1 MTDKSANQQIAELM
15 KAQTFEERM
24 KMAAI
29 FRDMAIDATR
39 DDAELDL
46 NWFMH
51 AFDNWANAELED
63 GEPA

>member
-1 MTDKSANQQIAELM
+1 MTDKTTNRQIAELL

-24 KMAAI
+24 EMAAT
-29 FRDMAIDATR
+29 FRDMATDAAA

-51 AFDNWANAELED
+51 AFDNWANAEFE
-63 GEPA
+63 GEPE